1 MSNIEGLVVTVM
13 GLGVNMHPSP
23 TTPIFTSYFLV
34 VCTYDIVD
42 QKRSEDA
49 ASVEEMAQM

>member
-1 MSNIEGLVVTVM
+1 MSNIERLALTLM
-13 GLGVNMHPSP
+13 GLGVDMHPS
-23 TTPIFTSYFLV
+23 TNTPIFTSYFLA
-34 VCTYDIVD
+34 VCTYDIAD